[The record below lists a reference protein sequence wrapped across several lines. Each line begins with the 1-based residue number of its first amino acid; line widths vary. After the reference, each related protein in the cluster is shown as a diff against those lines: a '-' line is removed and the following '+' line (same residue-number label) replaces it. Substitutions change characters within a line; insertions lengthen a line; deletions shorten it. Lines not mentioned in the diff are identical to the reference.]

1 SGYPVAAMQIY
12 ADGVLVYTVYSPNLD
27 TTIALNVGSH
37 SLIVKG
43 WDSSGRSF
51 MQTLGLTIVNQP
63 PIAVVSTSAASL
75 LVGGSITASTAGSS
89 DPDGT
94 IASTSI
100 DFGDGAVVKA
110 ASASHQYKTAGT
122 FTVKAIVTDNLGA
135 FSTAS
140 TTVQVKP
147 QFVSISSPAGGQI
160 TTNL

>member
-1 SGYPVAAMQIY
+1 
-12 ADGVLVYTVYSPNLD
+12 
-27 TTIALNVGSH
+27 
-37 SLIVKG
+37 
-43 WDSSGRSF
+43 

-100 DFGDGAVVKA
+100 DFGDGAVVSA

-122 FTVKAIVTDNLGA
+122 FTVKATVTDNLGA
-135 FSTAS
+135 SSTAS

-147 QFVSISSPAGGQI
+147 QFVSISSPAAGQI
-160 TTNL
+160 TTSSVQVTGTSNSGYVVTATQVYLDGILRMPSRYTCVAVTTYPELDVPVT